1 MAENDAALLEASS
14 GFVWYRMKK
23 GPNIIRVNKSGEF
36 KLATIKGATEAETV
50 IYSPMRIIKCN
61 DDGSLK
67 LNPLLNLDTDNTANG
82 LNKSLIDII
91 YNNYPQFYFI
101 CPVDQTAS
109 LIFNSDG
116 NIKNIDSPAIW
127 YDLNNINNDF
137 VISEID
143 ADYLD
148 SGIKFSY
155 SSKI

>member
-1 MAENDAALLEASS
+1 M
-14 GFVWYRMKK
+14 
-23 GPNIIRVNKSGEF
+23 
-36 KLATIKGATEAETV
+36 
-50 IYSPMRIIKCN
+50 
-61 DDGSLK
+61 
-67 LNPLLNLDTDNTANG
+67 
-82 LNKSLIDII
+82 
-91 YNNYPQFYFI
+91 
-101 CPVDQTAS
+101 DQTAS